1 MHFHS
6 MSNIQQYMLIYVVIS
21 CNGPKL
27 HMCAYTD
34 NTALNTD
41 LMVTRYWKCS
51 FRSTDVIRLCFGTMQ
66 HVLEVKCSTYIV

>member
-6 MSNIQQYMLIYVVIS
+6 MSNIQQYMHIYVVIA

-27 HMCAYTD
+27 HMCGYTD
-34 NTALNTD
+34 NTGLNTD

-51 FRSTDVIRLCFGTMQ
+51 SHSTVVFRLRFGPMQ
-66 HVLEVKCSTYIV
+66 HVLKFKFRTYIV

>member
-6 MSNIQQYMLIYVVIS
+6 MSNIQQYMQMYVVIA

-27 HMCAYTD
+27 HMCVYTD
-34 NTALNTD
+34 NTEMNKD

-51 FRSTDVIRLCFGTMQ
+51 IHSTDVFRLRFGTMQ
-66 HVLEVKCSTYIV
+66 HVLKFKCSTYIA